1 LQPGS
6 CPDRHDRPRPS
17 SVSMSP
23 ACAPRLSAACQLRV
37 GCSRGGGRRRGRRS
51 VIIVALAEDGRDSLQ
66 YGMLGPLEVRTDR
79 GVLRLASRRQRV
91 LLTVLLVEA
100 NRAVSAGRLMDEL
113 WGEVPPTDP
122 EGALRTQISRLR
134 KALGPGAGLVTE
146 ERAYRLTVGREQ
158 LDAARFEDLM
168 GLIATSGADGADT
181 LRLLDEAL
189 ALWRGPALAEFADRR
204 FAQPEAVRLE
214 ELRLTARERRAEL
227 LLRLGRAADA
237 AAELDALLAQH
248 PEREQA
254 RGLLMGALYHQG
266 RQTEALATYQTWR
279 LHLADELGL
288 DPSPGLQRIER
299 QILQHVL
306 PTREATPAARR
317 RRHQLALPVSSFVG
331 RDDDVSAVSGLL
343 EGARLVTLCGP
354 AGVGKTRLALEVGAI
369 VAERYPDGLHV
380 CDLAAVTRPAD
391 VVRTVAGAVGVEERA
406 LRRLDDRLLEHLAGR
421 RALLLLDNCEHV
433 LPAVAALA
441 ERTIQRTGGVD
452 VLATSRERLAVDGEH
467 LWTVA
472 PLAAESGDAPAIRL
486 FLDRARAVD
495 AGFAPDTLQLTTVT
509 EICRRL
515 DGLPLAI
522 ELAAARLHG

>member
-1 LQPGS
+1 PHQPAESAAQGQPGHTGVADGAVGTDQAVALGGGVESPEERTGLHGGDPPVGIDGHLLHGADIDHDAGVTGGEPRVAVATAAHRHRQLPVAGEAQRGGDVGRGGAAGDQCRTAVGGGIPDPPGLVVAGVGGRDQAAGEARPESLQPGS

-237 AAELDALLAQH
+237 AAELDA
-248 PEREQA
+248 
-254 RGLLMGALYHQG
+254 
-266 RQTEALATYQTWR
+266 
-279 LHLADELGL
+279 
-288 DPSPGLQRIER
+288 
-299 QILQHVL
+299 
-306 PTREATPAARR
+306 
-317 RRHQLALPVSSFVG
+317 
-331 RDDDVSAVSGLL
+331 
-343 EGARLVTLCGP
+343 
-354 AGVGKTRLALEVGAI
+354 
-369 VAERYPDGLHV
+369 
-380 CDLAAVTRPAD
+380 
-391 VVRTVAGAVGVEERA
+391 
-406 LRRLDDRLLEHLAGR
+406 
-421 RALLLLDNCEHV
+421 
-433 LPAVAALA
+433 
-441 ERTIQRTGGVD
+441 
-452 VLATSRERLAVDGEH
+452 
-467 LWTVA
+467 
-472 PLAAESGDAPAIRL
+472 
-486 FLDRARAVD
+486 
-495 AGFAPDTLQLTTVT
+495 
-509 EICRRL
+509 
-515 DGLPLAI
+515 
-522 ELAAARLHG
+522 